1 MDEVT
6 FLLLLGVGGS
16 FSWWFKLQLD
26 DHKQGLLNIQKEEKD
41 RGIRAERVKS
51 LLNR

>member
-1 MDEVT
+1 MDNVT
-6 FLLLLGVGGS
+6 FLLFLGVCGS
-16 FSWWFKLQLD
+16 FFWWFKLQID
-26 DHKQGLLNIQKEEKD
+26 EHKQVLLNIQKEEKD